1 MRPYETKRKTT
12 EVRSG
17 TLGNRCQKCGGYIL
31 IGDTRFGT
39 TAPEIEHCFNCG
51 LNSESTGYMDAL
63 ENKWIE
69 LKE

>member
-1 MRPYETKRKTT
+1 MRPYERKGPP
-12 EVRSG
+12 VKAHQGR
-17 TLGNRCQKCGGYIL
+17 LGHRCQKCKTGYIL

-69 LKE
+69 LK